1 MKQAGLFIPLVVFFG
16 IFLTTGDIFLATGG
30 IMAVVSIQVIFEKFN
45 KGKVEQKLLITWVL
59 LMLFG
64 SATLLFRNPIFIQ
77 WKLTIVN
84 WIFAFTLILT
94 HLLGKKPIK
103 GLVQMSGAFPD
114 LPDKAWKNLTFIWAF
129 AFAFIGFLN
138 LYFVFYT
145 DIDTWVNFKVFGTL
159 GITIGFALITSFYLS
174 SFLSSKKVPP
184 KQS

>member
-84 WIFAFTLILT
+84 WIFAFTLIIT

-103 GLVQMSGAFPD
+103 DYQMINPD
-114 LPDKAWKNLTFIWAF
+114 EIAKNYLDFYNQDKSAWSWEIELR
-129 AFAFIGFLN
+129 
-138 LYFVFYT
+138 
-145 DIDTWVNFKVFGTL
+145 
-159 GITIGFALITSFYLS
+159 TSVEKF
-174 SFLSSKKVPP
+174 
-184 KQS
+184 